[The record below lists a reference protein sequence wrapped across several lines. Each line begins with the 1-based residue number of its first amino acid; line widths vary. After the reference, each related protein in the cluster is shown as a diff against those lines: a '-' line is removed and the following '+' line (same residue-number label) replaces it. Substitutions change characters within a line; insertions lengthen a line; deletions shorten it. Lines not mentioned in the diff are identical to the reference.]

1 MLFSLFSIKK
11 VENSKALFYS
21 VDSLKIIPFMLSYDP
36 INKRLGSYL
45 IDAGLLT
52 EGQVDV
58 ALNDQ
63 EATGM
68 RFGDI
73 LVERGWVKRQTIEY
87 LTRKIISM
95 EREIGEPLKSG
106 LIQTSYVKAKNK
118 KR

>member
-1 MLFSLFSIKK
+1 
-11 VENSKALFYS
+11 
-21 VDSLKIIPFMLSYDP
+21 MLSYDP
-36 INKRLGSYL
+36 LTKRLGSYL

-52 EGQVDV
+52 ESQVDV

-87 LTRKIISM
+87 LTRKIIRM

-106 LIQTSYVKAKNK
+106 LIETSYSRK
-118 KR
+118 KKKH